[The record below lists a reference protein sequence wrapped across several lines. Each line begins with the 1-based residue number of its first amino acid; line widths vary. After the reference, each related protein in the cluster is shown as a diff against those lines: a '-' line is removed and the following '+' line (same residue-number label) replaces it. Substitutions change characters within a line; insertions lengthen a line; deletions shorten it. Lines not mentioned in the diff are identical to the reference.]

1 MFGFVSHT
9 HTHLGGE
16 CPHRCSYCYVA
27 TNQYGRNPRYQGPLR
42 LIPAELDVKYG
53 QGKSIFVEHCN
64 DLFADAVPDEAVRKI
79 LDHCSRW
86 PENSYVFHTKN
97 PARYAA
103 YLDLMPPNRTLGMTA
118 ETNRPTPGVSAAPP
132 PMDRLAA
139 FGVLPGPR
147 LVTIEPVMRFDL
159 ADFAAG
165 IVNARPDRVLIGAD
179 SKGAG
184 LPEPS
189 RGEVLALLQALRAAG
204 LEVGQK
210 WNLARLLR

>member
-27 TNQYGRNPRYQGPLR
+27 TNKYGRNARYQGPLR
-42 LIPAELDVKYG
+42 LIPAELAVRYG
-53 QGKSIFVEHCN
+53 EGKSIFVEHCN
-64 DLFADAVPDEAVRKI
+64 DLFASAVPDDAIRKI
-79 LDHCSRW
+79 LAHCCQW
-86 PENSYVFHTKN
+86 PDNAYVFHTKN
-97 PARYAA
+97 PARYAS

-118 ETNRPTPGVSAAPP
+118 ETNRPSHGISVAPD

-139 FGVLPGPR
+139 FASLPGPR
-147 LVTIEPVMRFDL
+147 LVTVEPIMKFDL
-159 ADFAAG
+159 PEFVDG
-165 IVNARPDRVLIGAD
+165 IVNARPDMVFVGAD

-189 RGEVLALLQALRAAG
+189 RAEVLALLDTLRSAG
-204 LEVGQK
+204 LDVREK